1 MDFKKINVVTINLNN
16 KIGLENTIS
25 SVINQTFFDK
35 INYIIID
42 GGSTDGS
49 VDVIENNEKKLA
61 FWVSEKD
68 KGLYNA
74 MNKGIDAANGEY
86 ILFLNSGDEFYDN
99 QSIEKCYNFLDKD
112 IVYGNLF
119 VDDKEKKYIK
129 NSLVKKYPDVVTHK
143 YMVYDTLPHNG
154 SFIKLELIK
163 KENYI
168 EDFKIISDWA
178 WFYNKIIND
187 RCSYKHIDVVVS
199 KFYLGGVSSDENAI
213 RKEKIR
219 FFKEYDKSPRIT
231 IIMPCYNYAHYITET
246 IDSLKSSTYNR
257 WKCIIINDGS
267 TDNSEEV
274 ILGQINNDKRF
285 TYVRQPNKGL
295 SYVRNIGIR
304 MANTKY
310 IMCLDPDD
318 KISSTYIEN
327 GIKYLDEHDD
337 CTLYYGRAKMFWDDG
352 TEKEWNLD
360 NFDYKLLIRCN
371 HIYSSFIY
379 RKEDFNR
386 VGGYDEYMNGY
397 EDWEFLIRLLYGG
410 KKVHMTDDVV
420 FYYRRHNGS
429 MDNSASKNLER
440 YKRYIYNKN
449 KELILNALKNE

>member
-1 MDFKKINVVTINLNN
+1 
-16 KIGLENTIS
+16 
-25 SVINQTFFDK
+25 
-35 INYIIID
+35 
-42 GGSTDGS
+42 
-49 VDVIENNEKKLA
+49 
-61 FWVSEKD
+61 
-68 KGLYNA
+68 
-74 MNKGIDAANGEY
+74 
-86 ILFLNSGDEFYDN
+86 
-99 QSIEKCYNFLDKD
+99 
-112 IVYGNLF
+112 
-119 VDDKEKKYIK
+119 
-129 NSLVKKYPDVVTHK
+129 
-143 YMVYDTLPHNG
+143 
-154 SFIKLELIK
+154 
-163 KENYI
+163 
-168 EDFKIISDWA
+168 
-178 WFYNKIIND
+178 
-187 RCSYKHIDVVVS
+187 
-199 KFYLGGVSSDENAI
+199 
-213 RKEKIR
+213 
-219 FFKEYDKSPRIT
+219 
-231 IIMPCYNYAHYITET
+231 MPCYNYAHYIVET

-285 TYVRQPNKGL
+285 IYVRQPNKGL

-318 KISSTYIEN
+318 KISRTYIEK

-352 TEKEWNLD
+352 TEKDWNLN
-360 NFDYKLLIRCN
+360 NFDYKVLIRYN

-386 VGGYDEYMNGY
+386 VGGYDEYMNAY

-410 KKVHMTDDVV
+410 KKVYMSDDFV

-429 MDNSASKNLER
+429 MDSSTKKDLEK